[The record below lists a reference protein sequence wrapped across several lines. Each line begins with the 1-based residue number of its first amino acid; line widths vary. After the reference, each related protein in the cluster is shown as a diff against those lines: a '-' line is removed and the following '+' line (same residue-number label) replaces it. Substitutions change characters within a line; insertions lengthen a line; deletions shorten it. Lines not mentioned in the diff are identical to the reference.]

1 MGVRVEIELPE
12 EQIKE
17 ILKEYL
23 MKKPQL
29 LKEIL
34 EEIEDSLFVKH
45 LKEAEKSPEVDKEEI
60 KKLLEL

>member
-23 MKKPQL
+23 IKKPQL

-34 EEIEDSLFVKH
+34 EKIEDSFFVKH

-60 KKLLEL
+60 NKLLEL